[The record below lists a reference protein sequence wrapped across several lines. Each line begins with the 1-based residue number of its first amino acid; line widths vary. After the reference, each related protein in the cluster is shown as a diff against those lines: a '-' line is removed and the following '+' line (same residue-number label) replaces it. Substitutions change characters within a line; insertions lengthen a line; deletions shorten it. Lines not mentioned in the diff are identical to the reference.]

1 MKDDKVDFLQ
11 ALTLL
16 SQVGITMIVPIIGG
30 VWLGNY
36 LDQLLHT
43 KLLFLL
49 VGILLGVSA
58 GFRNAYRLI
67 MQHQDDG
74 K

>member
-1 MKDDKVDFLQ
+1 MKDKVDFLQ

-30 VWLGNY
+30 IWLGNY

-49 VGILLGVSA
+49 IGILLGVSA

-67 MQHQDDG
+67 MKHQDDG